1 MSIIT
6 DYAAKIGI
14 TDFSEISMLEN
25 FFQNPEITGDLREA
39 EKWRIRRYMVLIPAL
54 ILTIGGLL
62 YLASQ

>member
-6 DYAAKIGI
+6 DYATKIGI

-39 EKWRIRRYMVLIPAL
+39 EKWRIRRYMVLIPGV
-54 ILTIGGLL
+54 ILTVG
-62 YLASQ
+62 